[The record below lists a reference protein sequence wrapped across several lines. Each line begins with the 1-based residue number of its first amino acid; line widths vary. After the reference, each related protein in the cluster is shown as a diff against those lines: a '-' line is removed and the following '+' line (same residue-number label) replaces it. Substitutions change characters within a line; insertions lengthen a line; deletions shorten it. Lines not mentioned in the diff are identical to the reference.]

1 MCTVLPATEMSD
13 QDFREMV
20 GRNIVR
26 AREAVGLSQVELA
39 AELGVD
45 RRQVSRWE
53 RGRVEPSHTNL
64 QRIAD
69 RTGQTFGYFYGE
81 A

>member
-1 MCTVLPATEMSD
+1 MSE
-13 QDFREMV
+13 QEFREMV

-26 AREAVGLSQVELA
+26 AREAIGLTQAELA
-39 AELGVD
+39 AAIAID

-53 RGRVEPSHTNL
+53 RGRVEPSHASL
-64 QRIAD
+64 QRVAD
-69 RTGQTFGYFYGE
+69 LTGQPFGYFYTE